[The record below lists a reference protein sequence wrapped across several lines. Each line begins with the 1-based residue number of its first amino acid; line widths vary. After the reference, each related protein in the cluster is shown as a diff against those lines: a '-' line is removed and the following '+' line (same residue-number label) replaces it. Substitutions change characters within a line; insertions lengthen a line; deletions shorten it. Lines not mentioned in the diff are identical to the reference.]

1 MLDEVKVK
9 VLNLL
14 QQKRETTRNYKKEDL
29 YRERRKLE
37 KRIENINVILSDK
50 DALTSGYRYKKN
62 IKRNN
67 ILRKILVP
75 LAAIL
80 GLVLILQFP
89 ISIYTLLALT
99 IPVLLGIGANSLVN
113 NLEEINSYNHLY
125 YSVYGDELLTKEEIL
140 KDKQSSKDRIKEIE
154 YTLDRLLNDEEYIRA
169 LESMLK
175 EIEVYQDLEVNT
187 NQNREQRFEE
197 LLIKNE
203 TINEVKANEI
213 QKRYYK

>member
-1 MLDEVKVK
+1 MLDEIKVK

-37 KRIENINVILSDK
+37 NRIENINVILSDK

>member
-37 KRIENINVILSDK
+37 KRIENINVILSDNDTLK
-50 DALTSGYRYKKN
+50 QGYRYKKN

-140 KDKQSSKDRIKEIE
+140 EDKKNSKDRIKEIE

>member
-37 KRIENINVILSDK
+37 KRIESINVILSDK

-175 EIEVYQDLEVNT
+175 EIEVYQDLEVST